1 MIGIIVDTTIIK
13 LLIKKIIPKLSYIF
27 EGKNEDIG
35 NFIGNN
41 FITKGLTN
49 LFSTSMI
56 DRDLSLLIWDLLFLE
71 GNTVL
76 FKAFL
81 AIYSFL
87 SDKIIKGENTIEFYN
102 DLINNELKKINKDND
117 QFLYNLFF
125 KNDKVISKMD
135 FIDYRYNLSLE
146 VADSLEEQNIEHV
159 KVKVRSIYDQKYY
172 NKQFEKS
179 LICNKKWPYC
189 INDTYFENV
198 TRIVF
203 YNVFQE
209 TDNKYIKDYF
219 FPTNKKQ
226 YINQIEENN
235 KIKNEDIFK
244 IRIER
249 RPHYCNQIQN
259 EINEKEKIKEKEIQ
273 KKEEENDEIDK
284 LNESHI
290 NEYIQ
295 KIMNNQSF
303 LNTSKFIE
311 QKIDE
316 HFFDNNE

>member
-13 LLIKKIIPKLSYIF
+13 LLIKKIMPKLSYIF

-41 FITKGLTN
+41 FITLGLTN
-49 LFSTSMI
+49 LFSSSMI

-87 SDKIIKGENTIEFYN
+87 LDKIIKGEKTIEFYN
-102 DLINNELKKINKDND
+102 NLINNELKKINKDND

-172 NKQFEKS
+172 NREFEKS

-209 TDNKYIKDYF
+209 KDNKYIKDYF
-219 FPTNKKQ
+219 FPKNKKE

-235 KIKNEDIFK
+235 KIKNKDIFK

-259 EINEKEKIKEKEIQ
+259 EINEKETNKEKEIQ
-273 KKEEENDEIDK
+273 KKEENDEIDN
-284 LNESHI
+284 LNESDI
-290 NEYIQ
+290 NVYIE

-303 LNTSKFIE
+303 LNTSKIIE

-316 HFFDNNE
+316 HFFDK